1 MGRKLLELRII
12 SRMKVSVRNQKHFI
26 APGCIRQFVD
36 IREQLLCARH
46 VELAAGQHEVR
57 LHVHFPE
64 NEITRLHSTV
74 RRLAACNTFLGD
86 DKTQR
91 TVAPAPFVCILEL
104 AACNP
109 VQHFRIEQNRRVL
122 MQTKIF
128 LATNFLALI
137 VFSSPS
143 LWAADSIT
151 ALDVKEGLWE
161 MTVTHSMSGM
171 PATPNIPPDVLAKM
185 PPEQRA
191 RVEAAMK
198 GGPSTDVRKECITK
212 EKLEKHSAFSN
223 NRGDCTR
230 TVVNSTGSKL
240 EVKIHCEEKQAST
253 DGTLVLET

>member
-1 MGRKLLELRII
+1 
-12 SRMKVSVRNQKHFI
+12 
-26 APGCIRQFVD
+26 
-36 IREQLLCARH
+36 
-46 VELAAGQHEVR
+46 
-57 LHVHFPE
+57 
-64 NEITRLHSTV
+64 
-74 RRLAACNTFLGD
+74 
-86 DKTQR
+86 
-91 TVAPAPFVCILEL
+91 
-104 AACNP
+104 
-109 VQHFRIEQNRRVL
+109 
-122 MQTKIF
+122 MQTKFF
-128 LATNFLALI
+128 LAKIFLALI
-137 VFSSPS
+137 VFSSLI

-151 ALDVKEGLWE
+151 PLNVKEGLWE

-191 RVEAAMK
+191 RIEAAMK

-253 DGTLVLET
+253 DGTLVLETVGSDRVKGTMQAVTNANGHTMNMNFTFSSKYLGPACGDVK